1 MNRYA
6 LIIKNEVVNITVG
19 EYEQIVES
27 ARKIYKQEVLVVDIS
42 RIPVWIG
49 DSYDGSAFYRHGKKV
64 ELLPDE
70 EEV

>member
-1 MNRYA
+1 MDRYA

-19 EYEQIVES
+19 VYEQIAES

-42 RIPVWIG
+42 RIPVWVG

-64 ELLPDE
+64 EPLPDE

>member
-1 MNRYA
+1 MDRYA

-19 EYEQIVES
+19 EYEQITES

-42 RIPVWIG
+42 RIPVWVG
-49 DSYDGSAFYRHGKKV
+49 DSYDGRTFYRHGKKV
-64 ELLPDE
+64 EPLPDE